1 MIKMMNIVFD
11 ELVFLCY
18 KSENTLGNSN
28 EFEAYIRNG
37 HSNYNSWLVLKSDAT
52 RETLRVLLNYNYA
65 NRSQTMFIENSCEV
79 GIEKIQRGYLTEY
92 IGTVKNCGYHNA
104 VNEYFVVGLRVNNT
118 EQIVSIA
125 SRHLKSTEIMHE
137 EYLKYVDTY
146 RGKENDMCY
155 AFLNH
160 QAMEEDG
167 VTVESIRFELWVNE
181 QDAYT
186 GDAIAGVRIWKF
198 NIL

>member
-65 NRSQTMFIENSCEV
+65 NRSQTMFIEND
-79 GIEKIQRGYLTEY
+79 LTAA
-92 IGTVKNCGYHNA
+92 KS
-104 VNEYFVVGLRVNNT
+104 GLRRFR
-118 EQIVSIA
+118 EVS
-125 SRHLKSTEIMHE
+125 
-137 EYLKYVDTY
+137 
-146 RGKENDMCY
+146 
-155 AFLNH
+155 
-160 QAMEEDG
+160 
-167 VTVESIRFELWVNE
+167 
-181 QDAYT
+181 
-186 GDAIAGVRIWKF
+186 
-198 NIL
+198 

>member
-1 MIKMMNIVFD
+1 MNWYF
-11 ELVFLCY
+11 Y

-146 RGKENDMCY
+146 RSKENDMYY